1 MFYDAGGL
9 TKNDKNMKSLKSES
23 NYSAI
28 TGLAYFFSVLAPV
41 YYIVAA
47 SVVHFLRPDYNFFKN
62 YISDYAVGRS
72 GLIYTV
78 AYIITALGTIFLYI
92 LMIGSLKKSTGYRP
106 GGILLILFGITY
118 LLTAIFPTDI
128 LAPGSFPNTI
138 SGKIHMGSAIA
149 GWVFFILGAILISKR
164 IRKEPEWDNIFK
176 SANIL
181 TVFSVVF
188 LISLFIVN
196 ALRVPYAGLA
206 EKLFIL
212 SREIWLLLFAIGLK
226 HVYAGSKTVT
236 ES

>member
-1 MFYDAGGL
+1 VGKWFNKKDQI
-9 TKNDKNMKSLKSES
+9 MKSFNTSSES
-23 NYSAI
+23 SLINR
-28 TGLAYFFSVLAPV
+28 LAYYISVFAPG

-47 SVVHFLRPDYNFFKN
+47 IVVHFLRPDYNFFKN
-62 YISDYAVGRS
+62 YISDYAVGSS
-72 GLIYTV
+72 GLIYTM

-92 LMIGSLKKSTGYRP
+92 LMIGNLKKSSGYKT

-128 LAPGSFPNTI
+128 LAPGSFPITI

-149 GWVFFILGAILISKR
+149 GWFFFIFGAILITKR
-164 IRKEPEWDNIFK
+164 IRKEPNWDNIFK
-176 SANIL
+176 LAIIL
-181 TVFSVVF
+181 TILSIVF

-212 SREIWLLLFAIGLK
+212 SREIWLLLFAIGIK
-226 HVYAGSKTVT
+226 KFNASHKIVT
-236 ES
+236 ESHN